1 MWFLCL
7 CGHSP
12 HWAPNVVFIK
22 FSIVLF
28 YSEARKKIRLRGQ
41 LLEWEPASSERQM
54 HTADFSLLVT
64 SQKENFLLP
73 HLNPKL
79 LQLDVPL
86 LYCLCIFLSLL
97 LTSSF
102 SSYFFFQLTGC
113 LFYLFN
119 YSWIYLIL
127 IAIFKQKALGL
138 KACARAES
146 QHS

>member
-12 HWAPNVVFIK
+12 HWAPDVVLLK
-22 FSIVLF
+22 VSIVLF
-28 YSEARKKIRLRGQ
+28 YSEARKKRLRGQ
-41 LLEWEPASSERQM
+41 MLEWEPASSERQM
-54 HTADFSLLVT
+54 RTADFSLLLT

-73 HLNPKL
+73 RLNPKL
-79 LQLDVPL
+79 LQLDVPP
-86 LYCLCIFLSLL
+86 LYRLCIFLSLL

-102 SSYFFFQLTGC
+102 SPYFFFQLTGC

-119 YSWIYLIL
+119 YGWIYLIL
-127 IAIFKQKALGL
+127 IAIFKQKTLGV